1 MTKMTMDKKMDSKKM
16 TMDMSDHADMDMSK
30 MDMHDMDMDM
40 GNGQMMHMGNLKR
53 KFWVS
58 LILTIPIIL
67 MSPMMG
73 MQLPF
78 QITFHPWS
86 DYLVAILGTILFIY
100 GGQPF
105 FSGAKAELANR
116 KPAMM
121 TLIAMGIGVAFVYS
135 VYAVIANNLLQV
147 TPMVTDFFWE
157 LATLIDIMLLGHW
170 IEMNTVMNAGSAVD
184 NLAKL
189 LPSTAHKV
197 VAGKLTDVAIADLA
211 TDDHV
216 QVRAGEKIPADGV
229 IVSGATSVNEAMVT
243 GEARLVEKQ
252 VDAKVVGGSVN
263 GDGTFE
269 MRITGTGESGYL
281 AQVMQLVTDA
291 QAAKSSQENMADRV
305 AGLLFYAAL
314 TVAIVAFIAWLLV
327 GNLALA
333 LSIAVT
339 VLVIACPHALGLAI
353 PLVVARST
361 AIAASHGLLIRNRD
375 AMEQVKKLN
384 YALMDKTGT
393 LTAGNF
399 KVAEYQ
405 SLDPQYSAEQVLSV
419 MASLENGSSHP
430 LAVGILK
437 AAKAQHL
444 TPASATDSQQITG
457 VGLSGTV
464 DGQTYQVVSAAYL
477 DRQKLAY
484 DQATFNRL
492 ASAGNSVSF
501 LVQNQQVLG
510 YVAQGDQI
518 KPEAKHLIASLK
530 AQQITPVMLTG
541 DNAQSAQV
549 VAKQLGITDVHASL
563 LPEDKAK
570 LVHQYQ
576 ADGSHV
582 MMIGD
587 GVNDAPSLASAE
599 IGVAIGSGTDVAID
613 SADVVLVKS
622 NPNDVVEFLALARNT
637 TRKMTQNLWWGAGY
651 NVITI
656 PLAAGIL
663 APLGF
668 VLNPMVGAVVMSL
681 STIIVA
687 INAMTLHLKA

>member
-1 MTKMTMDKKMDSKKM
+1 MKKMAMTKAPAK
-16 TMDMSDHADMDMSK
+16 DMSN

-58 LILTIPIIL
+58 LILTLPLII

-78 QITFHPWS
+78 QLIFHPWT
-86 DYLVAILGTILFIY
+86 DYLVAILGTVIFIY

-135 VYAVIANNLLQV
+135 IYAVVANNWLQV
-147 TPMVTDFFWE
+147 TPPVTDFFWE

-170 IEMNTVMNAGSAVD
+170 IEMSTVMNAGSAVD

-189 LPSTAHKV
+189 LPSSAHKV
-197 VAGKLTDVAIADLA
+197 VAGQVSDVDVAAL
-211 TDDHV
+211 TTGDHV

-252 VDAKVVGGSVN
+252 VDAQVVGGSVN
-263 GDGTFE
+263 GEGTFE
-269 MRITGTGESGYL
+269 MRITGTGEDGYL
-281 AQVMQLVTDA
+281 AQVMKLVSDA
-291 QAAKSSQENMADRV
+291 QAAKSAQENMADRV

-314 TVAIVAFIAWLLV
+314 TVAIVAFIVWMLV

-339 VLVIACPHALGLAI
+339 VLVIACPHALGLAV

-405 SLDPQYSAEQVLSV
+405 SLDSAYTADQVLSI
-419 MASLENGSSHP
+419 MASLETGSSHP

-437 AAKAQHL
+437 AAKAQEL
-444 TPASATDSQQITG
+444 TPVEATDSEQLTG

-464 DGQTYQVVSAAYL
+464 AGQTYQVVSAAYL

-484 DQATFNRL
+484 DQAAFSRL
-492 ASAGNSVSF
+492 ASAGNSVSY
-501 LVQNQQVLG
+501 LIQDRQVLG
-510 YVAQGDQI
+510 YAAQGDQI
-518 KPEAKHLIASLK
+518 KPEAKNLIDSLK
-530 AQQITPVMLTG
+530 AQHITPVMLTG

-549 VAKQLGITDVHASL
+549 VAKQLGITEVHASL

-570 LVHQYQ
+570 LVKQYQ
-576 ADGSHV
+576 SDGSHV

-622 NPNDVVEFLALARNT
+622 NPNDVVEFLELARNT

-663 APLGF
+663 APWGF
-668 VLNPMVGAVVMSL
+668 LLNPMVGAVVMSF
-681 STIIVA
+681 STVIVA
-687 INAMTLHLKA
+687 INAMTLHVKKA